1 MIRITYKDI
10 SFERED
16 EAKNLIEKYNLILFK
31 DVDDVI
37 VCYYSTGDIIES
49 LWDELLTELAL
60 SFQANL
66 EDEILSKNLLLVFCA
81 SDTVNIDLKKEIQS
95 DTYCCRKIVRS
106 NVGDVDKSI
115 KELDFYNVEKV
126 TVPGATSLK
135 EILEKKH
142 PEVIEMMRSE
152 NEI

>member
-1 MIRITYKDI
+1 MIRITYKDL
-10 SFERED
+10 SFEKED
-16 EAKNLIEKYNLILFK
+16 EAKDLIEKYDLVLFK

-37 VCYYSTGDIIES
+37 VCYYSTGDIIEN
-49 LWDELLTELAL
+49 LWGELLTEMAL
-60 SFQANL
+60 CFQANL

-81 SDTVNIDLKKEIQS
+81 SDNVNIDLKKEIQS

-106 NVGDVDKSI
+106 NVSDVDKSI
-115 KELDFYNVEKV
+115 KELVFYNVEKV
-126 TVPGATSLK
+126 TIPGASSLK

-142 PEVIEMMRSE
+142 PEVFKMMRSE